1 MKNLVAAFALILG
14 GCGTMP
20 DMPWS
25 QGPDVSES
33 TCTASCNAHFEE
45 CPKVFAEF
53 PERGAVECPAEH
65 NDCLR
70 TCEVHHSPARPAAKS
85 PVVPATGV
93 PAAPAVAVPFPQATP
108 GSTVLSKE
116 ARLRELKRLYD
127 EGLVSDDV
135 YWHRQEA
142 ILSEP

>member
-70 TCEVHHSPARPAAKS
+70 TCEVHHSPARPAATS

-93 PAAPAVAVPFPQATP
+93 PAARAVPVPEGTQR
-108 GSTVLSKE
+108 TVPSNE
-116 ARLRELKRLYD
+116 DRLRELKRLYD

-135 YWHRQEA
+135 YRHRQEA